1 MPRIADLVL
10 MLILFPVIFPVF
22 IFVLLISFI
31 FHGNNVFFKQ
41 QRLGKNK
48 EIFYLYKFRSMILN
62 AQSIGTGLCSYA
74 DDPRITKFGK
84 ILRRTSLDELPQ
96 LINVIKGEMSFIGP
110 RPPVLGELELEN
122 NLPEQI
128 DLRFTVRPGL
138 TGWAQIHGRDN
149 LSWFEKASMDIYFVN
164 LKGCKRVLAILYVL
178 VFTPLYLLNFS
189 ATYEKRKP

>member
-1 MPRIADLVL
+1 MTRILDLVL
-10 MLILFPVIFPVF
+10 IFILFPVIFPVF
-22 IFVLLISFI
+22 VFIFIMSLI
-31 FHGNNVFFKQ
+31 FHGKSVFFKQ

-48 EIFYLYKFRSMILN
+48 KIFYLYKFRSMILN
-62 AQSIGTGLCSYA
+62 AQNIGTGLYSYS

-84 ILRRTSLDELPQ
+84 FLRRTSLDELPQ

-110 RPPVLGELELEN
+110 RPPVLGELEQES
-122 NLPEQI
+122 NLPAQI

-149 LSWFEKASMDIYFVN
+149 LSWFEKASLDIYFVK
-164 LKGCKRVLAILYVL
+164 LKGYKRLFAVVYVL

>member
-1 MPRIADLVL
+1 
-10 MLILFPVIFPVF
+10 MLILLPVILPVF
-22 IFVLLISFI
+22 VFVVIISFI
-31 FHGNNVFFKQ
+31 FHGNNVFLKQ

-48 EIFYLYKFRSMILN
+48 KIFYLYKFRSMILN
-62 AQSIGTGLCSYA
+62 AQSMGTGLCSYA

-84 ILRRTSLDELPQ
+84 FLRRTSLDELPQ
-96 LINVIKGEMSFIGP
+96 LINVVRGEMSFIGP

-149 LSWFEKASMDIYFVN
+149 LSWFEKASMDIYFVE
-164 LKGCKRVLAILYVL
+164 LKGYKRVFAILYVL

>member
-1 MPRIADLVL
+1 M
-10 MLILFPVIFPVF
+10 PVI
-22 IFVLLISFI
+22 LIISVGAFI
-31 FHGNNVFFKQ
+31 FHGKFVFFKQ
-41 QRLGKNK
+41 QRVGKNK
-48 EIFYLYKFRSMILN
+48 KTFYLYKFRSMILD
-62 AQSIGTGLCSYA
+62 AQSMGTGLYSYA

-84 ILRRTSLDELPQ
+84 FLRRTSLDELPQ

-122 NLPEQI
+122 NLPEEI

-149 LSWFEKASMDIYFVN
+149 LSWFEKASMDIHFVK
-164 LKGCKRVLAILYVL
+164 LKGFKKVFAILYVL